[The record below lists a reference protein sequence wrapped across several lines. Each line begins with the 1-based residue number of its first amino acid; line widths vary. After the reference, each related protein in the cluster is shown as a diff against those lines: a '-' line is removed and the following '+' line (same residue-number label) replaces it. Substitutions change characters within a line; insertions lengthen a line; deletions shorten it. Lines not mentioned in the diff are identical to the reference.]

1 MGATIKPIHV
11 LLGGLL
17 FFGSMTVYQSDFW
30 AQPTPIPPESVRLA
44 NTWAVPG
51 R

>member
-1 MGATIKPIHV
+1 MGATIRPLHI

-17 FFGSMTVYQSDFW
+17 FFGSMSVYSSDFW
-30 AQPTPIPPESVRLA
+30 AQPTPQPPEHVRLA
-44 NTWAVPG
+44 NTWSLPG